1 MKRIGLLVCLLCLF
15 ATGCGE
21 NNESEVM
28 EKVDFV
34 VEVEEGREPIIL
46 QLADPQILDA
56 GQQRSPQR
64 LSSVEQQFW
73 ATDKVEENCY
83 DYLRETITKTHPDL
97 ILIVGDI
104 IYGEFDD
111 SGRAMESFVE
121 FMDSFGIPWA
131 PVFGNHDN
139 ETRKGVDWQCEQF
152 VNAENCLFKQRELT
166 GNGNY
171 TVGISQGGELK
182 RVFFMMDSN
191 GCGNV
196 SEESRANGHTVSSIG
211 FGRDQMTW
219 YTEVAEEIIEL
230 SPDTKF
236 TFAFHIQMRAFA
248 DAFEQYGYGTGNLS
262 KNPINID
269 KLPNKKEGD
278 FGYLGQEFAS
288 SCWDD
293 QYIVWNSFKELGVD
307 SVLVGHE
314 HANSASVVYE
324 GIRCQFVQKSS
335 TYDQINYMQNGK
347 YITSAC
353 KNLTPVVGGTVFEL
367 SEEDGSIVNPHIYLC
382 EAIGNNK

>member
-1 MKRIGLLVCLLCLF
+1 MKKLALLLCILCLF
-15 ATGCGE
+15 ATGCGKGKG
-21 NNESEVM
+21 NEVM

-46 QLADPQILDA
+46 QLADPQIIDA

-64 LSSVEQQFW
+64 LSAVEQQFW
-73 ATDKVEENCY
+73 ASDKAEENCY
-83 DYLRETITKTHPDL
+83 VYLRETIEKTHPDL

-111 SGRAMESFVE
+111 SGKAMESFVK

-139 ETRKGVDWQCEQF
+139 ESKKGVDWQCEQF

-191 GCGNV
+191 GCGNI
-196 SEESRANGHTVSSIG
+196 SKESMTNGHTVSSIG

-219 YTEVAEEIIEL
+219 YTELAEEITEL
-230 SPDTKF
+230 SPETKY
-236 TFAFHIQMRAFA
+236 TFAFHIQPRAFA
-248 DAFEQYGYGTGNLS
+248 DAFKSYGYENGASL
-262 KNPINID
+262 KNGINID
-269 KLPNKKEGD
+269 TSPNKKDGD
-278 FGYLGQEFAS
+278 FGYLGQGFAAS
-288 SCWDD
+288 WDD
-293 QYIVWNSFKELGVD
+293 QNLVWNSFKDLGVD

-314 HANSASVVYE
+314 HANSASVMYE

-335 TYDQINYMQNGK
+335 TYDQINYVQNGR

-353 KNLTPVVGGTVFEL
+353 KNLKPVVGGTVFEL
-367 SEEDGSIVNPHIYLC
+367 SEDDGSIVNPHIYLC
-382 EAIGNNK
+382 EGIGN

>member
-1 MKRIGLLVCLLCLF
+1 MKRIGLLLCLICLF
-15 ATGCGE
+15 ATGCGKSKG
-21 NNESEVM
+21 SEVM

-46 QLADPQILDA
+46 QLADPQIIDA

-64 LSSVEQQFW
+64 LSSVEQEFW

-83 DYLRETITKTHPDL
+83 KYLRDTITKTHPDL

-111 SGRAMESFVE
+111 SGKAMESFVE

-139 ETRKGVDWQCEQF
+139 ESKKGVDWQCEQF

-182 RVFFMMDSN
+182 RVFFMLDSN
-191 GCGNV
+191 GCGNI
-196 SEESRANGHTVSSIG
+196 SKESMANGHTVSSIG

-219 YTEVAEEIIEL
+219 YTEVAEEIMEL
-230 SPDTKF
+230 SPETKF
-236 TFAFHIQMRAFA
+236 TFAFHIQPSAFA
-248 DAFEQYGYGTGNLS
+248 KAFESYGYENGASL
-262 KNPINID
+262 KNGINID
-269 KLPNKKEGD
+269 TSPNKQDGD
-278 FGYLGQEFAS
+278 FGYLGQGFATS
-288 SCWDD
+288 WDE
-293 QYIVWNSFKELGVD
+293 QNLAWNSFKELGVD

-335 TYDQINYMQNGK
+335 TYDQINYVQNGK

-353 KNLTPVVGGTVFEL
+353 KNLKPVVGGTVFEL
-367 SEEDGSIVNPHIYLC
+367 SEEGGAIVNPHIYLC
-382 EAIGNNK
+382 EAIGN